1 MRPVKS
7 MDDRDANV
15 RKIFGVSEKELV
27 ATMNMA
33 RDDQI
38 WFGHNLKKLR
48 KKYANQWVAIR
59 RKRVIGAD
67 RDRGRLRQRLKE
79 DPERTA
85 DARILFVPETDIP
98 RIH

>member
-1 MRPVKS
+1 
-7 MDDRDANV
+7 MDSTKDHGASV
-15 RKIFGVSEKELV
+15 ESIFGVTEKELIE
-27 ATMNMA
+27 TMNMA
-33 RDDQI
+33 GDDQL
-38 WFGHNLKKLR
+38 WFGANLEGLR

-67 RDRGRLRQRLKE
+67 RDRGRLRKRLKA